1 MLTFTKTKNTRLP
14 DSVHN
19 AGVTLQSRDILHTLP
34 CALPSPIFYERAP
47 TTRVRVRVSDCAFYF
62 CLVFKLQSGA
72 IEIVSFSFHIL
83 FVIFHYNGNSLPHAL
98 VFFCLRLRFT
108 ACDCKACSAIFRLC

>member
-72 IEIVSFSFHIL
+72 IEINELCRSTDRRVWF
-83 FVIFHYNGNSLPHAL
+83 
-98 VFFCLRLRFT
+98 LRVEL
-108 ACDCKACSAIFRLC
+108 